1 MGGNGTVKYRW
12 DKKYLHWG
20 ITAFL
25 VIIASISFFLIL
37 FRMDS
42 VGRIL
47 SVIIDVLMPIIY
59 GLCFAY
65 LLIPVMNYIERSI
78 VAGVMKLKE
87 IRHKSVNRV
96 RLKKFARMGS
106 ISLTLLLALFFVIAL
121 FSMIIPQILTSVTNL
136 FESLPTYVSN
146 MQAWMSQLLEDNP
159 DLLKNVESI
168 FESVS
173 EYVQNWLKNDL
184 LPQMNELVKGLTSG
198 VFGAINTVKNILIGI
213 IISVYVMVSKDLFS
227 AQAKRLCYAVLKP
240 AHANTLIGAT
250 RKTHKTFGGFITGKL
265 LDSLIIGLLCFIVMN
280 LFNWP
285 YALLISVIVGVTNII
300 PFFGPFIGAIPSAFL
315 ILLVDPKTCLYF
327 VIFILIL
334 QQFDGNIL
342 GPKILGDST
351 GLSSFWV
358 IFAIL
363 IGGGLFGF
371 VGMLIGV
378 PTFAVIYTFIRSMVE
393 KRLEEKHFPKKT
405 ESYQDLDYIDPQDG
419 TFVRV
424 DQHKPEK
431 EEETPKA
438 DDGQHKEPES
448 TEDV

>member
-1 MGGNGTVKYRW
+1 MGGNKTVKYRW

-87 IRHKSVNRV
+87 MRHKSVNRV

-106 ISLTLLLALFFVIAL
+106 IFLTLLLALFFVIAL

-146 MQAWMSQLLEDNP
+146 MQTWMSQLLEDNP

-198 VFGAINTVKNILIGI
+198 VFGAINAVKNILIGI

-393 KRLEEKHFPKKT
+393 KRLDEKHFPKKT
-405 ESYQDLDYIDPQDG
+405 EAYQELDYIDPQDG
-419 TFVRV
+419 TFVRI

-431 EEETPKA
+431 EGETPEA
-438 DDGQHKEPES
+438 DDSQDEKPEN
-448 TEDV
+448 TEGA